1 MKKIFLAAVL
11 AAVCGTSSFAGG
23 AFPASLAGSPVFS
36 DPVFQDYMETAG
48 GYLDPAG
55 RIKPARLFRDAPA
68 SPSVRGVR
76 IFVTV
81 TPATGD
87 LRGLLRELSAAGFE
101 LSGERTSYGKRGK
114 RTRLLG
120 WLSPA
125 SLDAVRALPGVARVR
140 VAAKKPGPRA

>member
-11 AAVCGTSSFAGG
+11 AAVCGTLSFAAE

-55 RIKPARLFRDAPA
+55 RLKPAQLFRDAPA
-68 SPSVRGVR
+68 SPSARGVR
-76 IFVTV
+76 IFVTISV
-81 TPATGD
+81 STGD
-87 LRGLLRELSAAGFE
+87 LRGLLRELTAAGFE
-101 LSGERTSYGKRGK
+101 FSGERTSYGKRGK

-120 WLSPA
+120 WVGPG
-125 SLDAVRALPGVARVR
+125 SLDAVRGVPGVARVR
-140 VAAKKPGPRA
+140 VGAKKAGPRA